1 MTVFDRTAPAAPL
14 WTETLVS
21 SGRGN
26 VGTGMFDRVFF
37 VDVFG
42 GFQGLTRVRN
52 LVPAAATSGLSHVI
66 STGHEVALEED
77 RSPML
82 LLPQSGRIFCA
93 MGGCDLK
100 ARPGQALFL
109 PRGRRRTVT
118 LPEGAAP
125 FRAVV
130 LRVAEPEPDS
140 PLAVGAAL
148 TLADLPDLATAST
161 LVADLVQS
169 GAVALDTV
177 TARLQAAETLLAGAL
192 SGLQQLQ
199 DGPPRMPV
207 GSNSA
212 LQRAE
217 ALLREHAAEH
227 ITIRDIA
234 DRAGLSMRQMQHLF
248 ATHHGLSPHAWL
260 TRLRLEAAHLRLKGA
275 LPAPSVTDTALSAG
289 LTHLGRFPAQYRA
302 RFGTLPSVGRT
313 ALP

>member
-1 MTVFDRTAPAAPL
+1 MTVLDRSPPIPPL

-21 SGRGN
+21 GGRGN
-26 VGTGMFDRVFF
+26 VGTGLFERVFF

-42 GFQGLTRVRN
+42 GSRGLTRVRN
-52 LVPAAATSGLSHVI
+52 LATAAASSGLSHVI

-93 MGGCDLK
+93 MGGRDLE

-118 LPEGAAP
+118 LPEGDRL

-130 LRVAEPEPDS
+130 LRVAEPEPGS
-140 PLAVGAAL
+140 PLAGGVTL
-148 TLADLPDLATAST
+148 TLADLPDLAAAGT
-161 LVADLVQS
+161 LVAGLVQP
-169 GAVALDTV
+169 GAVAPEEL
-177 TARLQAAETLLAGAL
+177 ASNLRAAETLLAGAL
-192 SGLQQLQ
+192 SGVQHLR
-199 DGPPRMPV
+199 DGPPRLPA
-207 GSNSA
+207 GSDSA

-217 ALLREHAAEH
+217 ALLRELSAEE
-227 ITIRDIA
+227 ISIREVA
-234 DRAGLSMRQMQHLF
+234 DRAGLGMRQMQHLF
-248 ATHHGLSPHAWL
+248 ATRHGLSPHAWL
-260 TRLRLEAAHLRLKGA
+260 TRLRLEQAHLRLKGA
-275 LPAPSVTDTALSAG
+275 RPAPSVTDAALSAG